1 MFADKEAF
9 KKEYLAQC
17 EEAGADFAETGPHER
32 YTVLVELLRERLGR
46 SWAGANKS
54 YTGPDNKQ
62 IYYFSLEFLIGKLLS
77 YYLLNLGIRDLVRE
91 GLSDLGVDLDALC
104 ELETDAGLGNGGLG
118 RLAACFLDSMAFLG
132 IPGHGNGIR
141 YRYGLFQQ
149 KIVDGFQVE
158 LPDNWLRHGYPW
170 ETRKPD
176 KSVVVRFK
184 GEVVTRWDDDGK
196 MIFERENC
204 ESVLAVPY
212 DIPVVSYGPDA
223 QVNTLRL
230 WSAEAVA
237 DDFDL
242 ASFNRGDYSKANRA
256 RSEAE
261 AISYILYPEDSS
273 EAGREL
279 RLKQEYFFVAAGLAS
294 IVRRYRKFYGPNWQD
309 FTTHVAVHIN
319 DTHPALCVPELMR
332 IFLDEENLN
341 WDDAWNIT
349 VNTISYTNHTV
360 LPEALEKWPLE
371 MFRTLLPRIY
381 MIVQEIDRRHRLEVE
396 IRFPGMPAEA
406 VIQDGYLLMAN
417 LAVIGS
423 HSVNGVA
430 RLHTEILRKSVLK
443 GLHVIFPFKFSN
455 KTNGVS
461 HRRFLLEANPA
472 LAALIT
478 KAIGNKWITDPS
490 DLTRLEERENDSAFL
505 AELTEVKYQNKRR
518 LADFIRSASGFTAD
532 PHSLFDIHV
541 KRIHAYKRQLL
552 NILKIMHLY
561 NRLKNNPNMDL
572 SPHTF
577 LFAGKAAP
585 GYYYAKQVIKLLN
598 TVAAKINADSA
609 VKGRIRIVFLE
620 NFSVSNAQIIYPAA
634 DVSEQISTAGKE
646 ASGTGNMKFMM
657 NGALTL
663 GTLDGANVEIR
674 DAAGAANTFIFGLN
688 ASQVMDFYTK
698 GGYSAWEIYHSQTQ
712 TKRVTDQLL
721 DGTYYDEG
729 ADFRIIYDS
738 LLRDNDEYFVLKDFA
753 PYVEAARAL
762 SRLFRDT
769 GAWSRIAL
777 RNIARSGVFSS
788 DRTIREYA
796 EDVWRIQVPP
806 ARES

>member
-1 MFADKEAF
+1 MFDDKEAF
-9 KKEYLAQC
+9 KTEYLAQC
-17 EEAGADFAETGPHER
+17 EELGTSFAETGPHER
-32 YTVLVELLRERLGR
+32 YTILVELLRERLGKV
-46 SWAGANKS
+46 WAGTNKS
-54 YTGPDNKQ
+54 YSGGETKQ
-62 IYYFSLEFLIGKLLS
+62 VYYFSLEFLIGKLLS

-91 GLSDLGVDLDALC
+91 GLGDLGVDLDALC

-176 KSVVVRFK
+176 KSVVVKYR
-184 GEVVTRWDDDGK
+184 GEVVTRWDAEGR
-196 MIFERENC
+196 MFFEAENC

-212 DIPVVSYGPDA
+212 DVPVVSCGPEA
-223 QVNTLRL
+223 AVNTLRL
-230 WSAEAVA
+230 WSAEPVA

-242 ASFNRGDYSKANRA
+242 ASFNRGDYSRANRA

-261 AISYILYPEDSS
+261 AISYILYPEDSND
-273 EAGREL
+273 AGREL

-294 IVRRYRKFYGPNWQD
+294 IVRRYRKVYGPNWND
-309 FTTHVAVHIN
+309 FTNHVAVHIN

-332 IFLDEENLN
+332 IFLDEEKLS
-341 WDDAWNIT
+341 WDAAWNIT

-360 LPEALEKWPLE
+360 LPEALEKWPVE
-371 MFRTLLPRIY
+371 FFRSLLPRIY

-396 IRFPGMPAEA
+396 IRYPAQPAEG
-406 VIQDGYLLMAN
+406 IIRDGYVLMAN
-417 LAVIGS
+417 LAVVGS

-430 RLHTEILRKSVLK
+430 RLHTEILRRSVLK
-443 GLHVIFPFKFSN
+443 QFYTIFPYKFSN

-461 HRRFLLEANPA
+461 HRRFLLEANPE
-472 LAALIT
+472 LSALIT
-478 KAIGNKWITDPS
+478 RAIGKDWITDAGA
-490 DLTRLEERENDSAFL
+490 LTRLAERENDSAFL
-505 AELTEVKYQNKRR
+505 ADLAEVKYRNKVR
-518 LADFIRSASGFTAD
+518 LAEYIRASSGLKVD
-532 PHSLFDIHV
+532 PRSLFDIQV

-561 NRLKNNPNMDL
+561 NRLRNNPNMDL

-577 LFAGKAAP
+577 LLAGKAAP
-585 GYYYAKQVIKLLN
+585 GYYYAKQIIKLLN
-598 TVAAKINADSA
+598 TVAEKVNADSKI
-609 VKGRIRIVFLE
+609 KGRIRVVFLE

-688 ASQVMDFYTK
+688 ANQVMDFYTK
-698 GGYSAWEIYHSQTQ
+698 GGYSAWEIYHGQPQ
-712 TKRVTDQLL
+712 VKKVTDQLI

-729 ADFRIIYDS
+729 ADFRLIYDS

-753 PYVEAARAL
+753 PYVEAARSL

-769 GAWSRIAL
+769 ETWSRIAL
-777 RNIARSGVFSS
+777 GNIASSGVFSS
-788 DRTIREYA
+788 DRTIKEYA
-796 EDVWRIQVPP
+796 EDIWRIPGTFL
-806 ARES
+806 